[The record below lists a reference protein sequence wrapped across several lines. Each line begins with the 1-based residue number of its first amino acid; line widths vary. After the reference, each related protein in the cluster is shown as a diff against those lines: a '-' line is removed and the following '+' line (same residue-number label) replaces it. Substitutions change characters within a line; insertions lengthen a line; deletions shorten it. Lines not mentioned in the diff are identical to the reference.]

1 MTPRQADYIY
11 ITSDGECAA
20 AADDSR
26 FLIPVSLLYQ
36 QHCREDT
43 SRHLWRLLSVAFL
56 LLYDSK
62 RTSSETEH
70 KVCATILFFLFF
82 LFFLMSLECSSVT
95 NGNAKPRKPCIS
107 CVLAVRV
114 RRVRLYILVCPSECE
129 HRKEQR
135 TKSDSSRSK
144 RAVYL
149 QRR

>member
-43 SRHLWRLLSVAFL
+43 SRHLWRLLSV
-56 LLYDSK
+56 
-62 RTSSETEH
+62 
-70 KVCATILFFLFF
+70 
-82 LFFLMSLECSSVT
+82 LECSSVT